1 MPGMISHNARVK
13 DVSTDGGLLTVWLD
27 DGRILSLPLAWYP
40 SLQESSVAERSVWRR
55 CGGGRGIHWLSIDY
69 DLDLESLLKGA
80 REMPSVLE
88 FTRRFRTK
96 KRRARAGSSV
106 GRGAGRRLATL

>member
-13 DVSTDGGLLTVWLD
+13 DVSTGRGLLTVWLD

-40 SLQESSVAERSVWRR
+40 SLKESSAAERSIWRK
-55 CGGGRGIHWLSIDY
+55 CGGGRGIHWPAIDY
-69 DLDLESLLKGA
+69 DLDVEGLLKGA
-80 REMPSVLE
+80 RERPSILE
-88 FTRRFRTK
+88 FTRRYRTR

-106 GRGAGRRLATL
+106 GRGAGPRLATP